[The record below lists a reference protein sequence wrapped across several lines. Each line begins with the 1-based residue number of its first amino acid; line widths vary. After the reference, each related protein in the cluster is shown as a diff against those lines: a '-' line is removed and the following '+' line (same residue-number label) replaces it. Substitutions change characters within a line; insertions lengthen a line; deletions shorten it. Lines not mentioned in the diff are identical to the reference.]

1 MPRPGI
7 HLPLRNIPGSYP
19 QQIVVASVL
28 WPRFRESRVLLC
40 AFMVEFG
47 TETLTVEATITSF
60 APCALHLAMR
70 ARVTCAN
77 LSCLRTC

>member
-19 QQIVVASVL
+19 QQILVVSVL

-47 TETLTVEATITSF
+47 TKTLTVEATITSS
-60 APCALHLAMR
+60 APCDAR
-70 ARVTCAN
+70 ASDLC
-77 LSCLRTC
+77 